1 MDQHESNLQKLVPWF
16 MGLMVALQLGT
27 VVFVSTIPTAK
38 QEFTCRGVIELPDI
52 LRCYEQ

>member
-16 MGLMVALQLGT
+16 MGLTVALQLGT

-38 QEFTCRGVIELPDI
+38 IKMTCRGFIESPNFI
-52 LRCYEQ
+52 TCYEQ